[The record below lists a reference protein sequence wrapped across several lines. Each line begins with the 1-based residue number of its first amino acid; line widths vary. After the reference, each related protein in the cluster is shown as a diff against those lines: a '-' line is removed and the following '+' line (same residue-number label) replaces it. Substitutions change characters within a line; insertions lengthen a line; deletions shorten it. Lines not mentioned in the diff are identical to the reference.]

1 LLVRDLIEA
10 NRANFTPAERRVI
23 PLLKD
28 ESLALELQSV
38 TKIAEAAEVS
48 TPTVIRLARKLG
60 FQGFPDLQ
68 HALRAELAERIKR
81 PLAKLEAKVARDVDD
96 HIVGK
101 FATNVVDNVNQ
112 TLNNLD
118 YERFDEAADLLSK
131 PAQRVLL
138 IGGRITR
145 PIASYL
151 ANHLHIIRPNVSLL
165 GPAQSDWPQAVL
177 DMDNKTVM
185 IVFDIRRYEKK
196 IERLAQFAEERGATI
211 VLFTDQWGSPI
222 ENKARIC
229 FRANIAAPSSWDSS
243 AAIVMLVEALIADV
257 QRKSSKKTASR
268 IDDMERMLNDTEI
281 F

>member
-1 LLVRDLIEA
+1 MLVRDLIEA

>member
-1 LLVRDLIEA
+1 MLVRDLIEA
-10 NRANFTPAERRVI
+10 NRANFTPAERRVV

-81 PLAKLEAKVARDVDD
+81 PLAKLEAKVAPDVDD
-96 HIVGK
+96 HIVSK

-112 TLNNLD
+112 TLHNLD

-177 DMDNKTVM
+177 DMNNETVM

-243 AAIVMLVEALIADV
+243 AAIVVLVEALIAEV
-257 QRKSSKKTASR
+257 QRKSSKETATR